1 MVGKSEK
8 RTQLLAHC
16 VMIFLSLCAVL
27 PFILL
32 ISSSLTDEHTAIN
45 EGFNFIPKVFS
56 LDAYAYLVHQAPMIL
71 RAYGIT
77 ILVTV
82 VGTLL
87 SLVIT
92 SMLGY
97 GITKNIP
104 GKRALNFYVIFTM
117 LFNGGLVPTYLIYTK
132 YFHIANTLWALMI
145 PALLLNAFNVML
157 VRNYFA
163 SSIPDALIESAM
175 LDGAGEFAVFRQIVI
190 PLSKPILATIGL
202 MTALAYWNDWTN
214 GLYYLDDSS
223 LYSIQNVL
231 NAINKNIEVLS
242 SMTATSIS
250 VNKSDLPMVTARM
263 AIAVIGILP
272 ILCAYPFFQ
281 RYFVKGI
288 TLGAVKG

>member
-1 MVGKSEK
+1 MVGKSE
-8 RTQLLAHC
+8 RHTQIAAHI
-16 VMIFLSLCAVL
+16 VMIFLCLCAVL

-32 ISSSLTDEHTAIN
+32 LAASLTEESAAIN
-45 EGFNFIPKVFS
+45 YGFNFIPRVFS
-56 LDAYAYLVHQAPMIL
+56 LDAYAYLVNQAPMIL

-82 VGTLL
+82 VGTLV
-87 SLVIT
+87 SLIIT

-132 YFHIANTLWALMI
+132 YFHIANTLWALII
-145 PALLLNAFNVML
+145 PGLLLNAFNVML
-157 VRNYFA
+157 VRNYFS

-190 PLSKPILATIGL
+190 PLSKPIIATIGL
-202 MTALAYWNDWTN
+202 MTALGYWNDWTN
-214 GLYYLDDSS
+214 GLYYLDDTS

-231 NAINKNIEVLS
+231 NAIDKNITVLS
-242 SMTATSIS
+242 SMASSNIS
-250 VNKSDLPMVTARM
+250 VNKAELPMVTARM
-263 AIAVIGILP
+263 AIAVIGIVP

-288 TLGAVKG
+288 TMGAVKG

>member
-8 RTQLLAHC
+8 QTQIIAHM
-16 VMIFLSLCAVL
+16 VMIFLCLCAVL

-32 ISSSLTDEHTAIN
+32 LAASLTDESAAIN
-45 EGFNFIPKVFS
+45 DGFNFIPKVFS
-56 LDAYAYLVHQAPMIL
+56 LDAYAYLMHQAPMIL

-82 VGTLL
+82 VGTMV
-87 SLVIT
+87 SLIVT

-132 YFHIANTLWALMI
+132 YFHIANTLWALII
-145 PALLLNAFNVML
+145 PGLLLNAFNVML
-157 VRNYFA
+157 VRNYFS

-190 PLSKPILATIGL
+190 PLSKPIMATIGL
-202 MTALAYWNDWTN
+202 MTALGYWNDWTN
-214 GLYYLDDSS
+214 GLYYLDDTS

-231 NAINKNIEVLS
+231 NAINKNITVLS
-242 SMTATSIS
+242 SMASSNIS
-250 VNKSDLPMVTARM
+250 VNKADLPMVTARM
-263 AIAVIGILP
+263 AIAVIGIVP